1 MNNVTMGSQL
11 IDPHALQNV
20 QIDSTNL
27 YVMNLPI
34 DKNSIDGTIKPDL
47 SWMSKIEEIDKIIR
61 EQKITDI
68 NKINLLYEEAGLPI
82 LINDN
87 GELNTKDYCKFG
99 VLNGHA
105 LNTAFKDLDLLDN
118 TVVEIDDED

>member
-1 MNNVTMGSQL
+1 
-11 IDPHALQNV
+11 
-20 QIDSTNL
+20 
-27 YVMNLPI
+27 
-34 DKNSIDGTIKPDL
+34 
-47 SWMSKIEEIDKIIR
+47 MSKIEEIDKIIR

-68 NKINLLYEEAGLPI
+68 DKINLLYEEAGLPI
-82 LINDN
+82 LINAN

-118 TVVEIDDED
+118 TVVEIDNED